1 MEYSYKKS
9 RHRGSFIFCA
19 VILIAIG
26 CGAAY
31 AVRCS
36 SDSDLHTSDQPVQV
50 NKQYDERDKKN
61 EEEDWRLVLVNR
73 ENPLNQTSDME
84 LTELSNGQK
93 VDTRIYPY
101 LQKMF
106 EDMRSEGIYPVVVSG
121 YRTESEQQQIY
132 NDKIAEFVADGLT
145 EYEAKKEAERWVA
158 IPGTSEHQLGL
169 GVDIN
174 ADGINSYGYEV
185 YEWLEDNAHRYGFIH
200 RYPDDKTDITGIA
213 NEPWHYRYVGQK
225 AADEIHRRGICLEE
239 YLEGK

>member
-1 MEYSYKKS
+1 M
-9 RHRGSFIFCA
+9 
-19 VILIAIG
+19 
-26 CGAAY
+26 
-31 AVRCS
+31 
-36 SDSDLHTSDQPVQV
+36 
-50 NKQYDERDKKN
+50 
-61 EEEDWRLVLVNR
+61 
-73 ENPLNQTSDME
+73 
-84 LTELSNGQK
+84 
-93 VDTRIYPY
+93 DTRIYPY

-145 EYEAKKEAERWVA
+145 EYEAKKEAKRWVA

-200 RYPDDKTDITGIA
+200 RYPDNKTDITGIA

-225 AADEIHRRGICLEE
+225 AAEEIHRRGICLEE